1 MKTLIIF
8 LYKIAKSFFFIPF
21 IVLGELNKTFSN
33 SVREV
38 FDYMKENFFEVFYQM
53 APNFDDW
60 FNWAYLKVI
69 STIK

>member
-8 LYKIAKSFFFIPF
+8 FYKIAKSFLLIPF
-21 IVLGELNKTFSN
+21 IVLVELNKTFRN

-38 FDYMKENFFEVFYQM
+38 FDNMKENFFEVFNQLT
-53 APNFDDW
+53 PNFGDW
-60 FNWAYLKVI
+60 FNWAYQKVI